1 MRRFLVAITAMTVIA
16 LPASVAAVSLSSP
29 ASAAAASSA
38 VSCKKL
44 TGNIS
49 GNITISKCKPKS
61 KTNKSASAPA
71 TSLASGGTITWASSG
86 QTTTVSLTV
95 TQEGT
100 ACPKGDTEYVVS
112 GSVTGGSSTYTK
124 SGDAVAG
131 EACLTGSGNLSL
143 VKKTSITL

>member
-1 MRRFLVAITAMTVIA
+1 MRRFLVAITAMTVVA
-16 LPASVAAVSLSSP
+16 LPASVAAVSLASP
-29 ASAAAASSA
+29 ASAAASS

-44 TGNIS
+44 SGNIS
-49 GNITISKCKPKS
+49 GNVTISKCKPKS

-86 QTTTVSLTV
+86 QTTTVTLSIN
-95 TQEGT
+95 QSGT
-100 ACPKGDTEYVVS
+100 ACPKGDNEYIVT
-112 GSVTGGSSTYTK
+112 GSVTGGTSSYTK
-124 SGDAVAG
+124 SGDAVNG